1 MGGELRLICC
11 GVGALGAE
19 IIRLVDEKQQLN
31 AKIVAAAD
39 VAPGA
44 IGKDLAEVA
53 GLTEKLGV
61 TVSGDVETILK
72 TVPAD
77 VVIYAAEPHFDDMFP
92 AVALALGSGK
102 NVITAGDEACFPWAK
117 HPDLAEEADRIAKEN
132 GVSFLGTGVCPGFMM
147 DYLPIALTSV
157 MKHVDKVTIQRIAD
171 TSGSGPSYYEKCGYG
186 KSPEEFEKALLAGT
200 VAGPE
205 HLKEEVML
213 IAQALGWKGVE
224 YTEEKRGLISET
236 RREALSGTVEP
247 GTISGVEQISC
258 GLMDGR
264 EVIRL
269 VYDIVI
275 HPEEDGLEVGNFKT
289 ISGEGGELT
298 CSVTGDLAKQSWS
311 RTAAIVVNAIPQ
323 LVAAEPGV
331 RMVYELPPSPCIL

>member
-1 MGGELRLICC
+1 VICC

-19 IIRLVDEKQQLN
+19 IVRLIDEKQQLN
-31 AKIVAAAD
+31 AKIVAAVD
-39 VAPGA
+39 VAPEVVGR
-44 IGKDLAEVA
+44 DLGEVA
-53 GLTEKLGV
+53 GLDKKLGV
-61 TVSGDVETILK
+61 TVSGSVGTTLES
-72 TVPAD
+72 VSAD

-92 AVALALGSGK
+92 AVRVALENGK

-117 HPDLAEEADRIAKEN
+117 HAALAEEADLIAKEN

-147 DYLPIALTSV
+147 DYLPIALTGV

-171 TSGSGPSYYEKCGYG
+171 TSGSGLNYYEKCGYG
-186 KSPEEFEKALLAGT
+186 KSPEEFDKALRAGT

-205 HLKEEVML
+205 HLKEEVLM
-213 IAQALGWKGVE
+213 IAQALGWEGVD

-258 GLMDGR
+258 GMMDGR

-269 VYDIVI
+269 VYDIII

-311 RTAAIVVNAIPQ
+311 RTAAIVVNTLPQ
-323 LVAAEPGV
+323 VVAAEPGI
-331 RMVYELPPSPCIL
+331 RTVYELPPSPCIL